1 MVKCLDLMSSS
12 SGKLLSRLTIKGLN
26 LLHPPHTSPSL
37 YLYTLLTLERM
48 RLTLD
53 STIDQ
58 RMLPLTLGKDTFD
71 SEAELHAAVLCASLC
86 ELVPFPEKFD
96 LAFEEEDDADEE
108 DEDEAEQEQ
117 QEQQAQEEQEQEQEE
132 TGGRKRVAQRRYP

>member
-1 MVKCLDLMSSS
+1 
-12 SGKLLSRLTIKGLN
+12 
-26 LLHPPHTSPSL
+26 
-37 YLYTLLTLERM
+37 M

-132 TGGRKRVAQRRYP
+132 TGGRKRVAQRRAVLSPEYQAARSVLGGITRVASLPIIGYTFNTRCIPSSCTITMRYPC